1 MIKEMCLLKHVCII
15 GGGFMGASLAQYFLD
30 AHVKVSLYEGFTAR
44 RLELMKDESFQEVHF
59 LETIEECK
67 EVDFIIEAI
76 TENLQA
82 KQLLFESIEDYFP
95 TSTTFCTNTSS
106 YLISSIA
113 EKVQNKERIIGTHFF
128 SPAHITPLVEVVPS
142 AFTDAHHIQKTMTFL
157 QSIDKK
163 PVLLKKE
170 IQGFV
175 ANRLQSALS
184 REAMS
189 LVQNG
194 IVSAEE
200 LDFIAKWSLGIRL
213 ANTGPLEQRDINGL
227 DTHMAI
233 VKYVYPTLEN
243 GIKPLSIHKQ
253 LIEDKQFGMKT
264 NEGFYDWSKIDTQQY
279 LAKKDDVL
287 LNIIRAVSAQDKE
300 VDK

>member
-1 MIKEMCLLKHVCII
+1 MQHVCII
-15 GGGFMGASLAQYFLD
+15 GGGFMGAALAKYFLN
-30 AHVKVSLYEGFTAR
+30 AHIKVSLFEEFTTR
-44 RLELMKDESFQEVHF
+44 RQELMADKIFQEVNF
-59 LETIEECK
+59 IEALEDCK
-67 EVDFIIEAI
+67 EVDFIVEAI
-76 TENLQA
+76 TEDLQA
-82 KQLLFESIEDYFP
+82 KQQLFETIDDYFP
-95 TSTTFCTNTSS
+95 ASTTFCTNTSS
-106 YLISSIA
+106 YLISSIV
-113 EKVQNKERIIGTHFF
+113 ENVKKKERVIGTHFF

-142 AFTDAHHIQKTMTFL
+142 AFTNSHHIQKTMTFL

-194 IVSAEE
+194 IVSPEE
-200 LDFIAKWSLGIRL
+200 LDFIAKWSLGVRL
-213 ANTGPLEQRDINGL
+213 ANTGPIEQRDINGL

-243 GIKPLSIHKQ
+243 GTEPLSVHEQ
-253 LIEDKQFGMKT
+253 LMTNKRFGMKT
-264 NEGFYDWSKIDTQQY
+264 NRGFYDWSKTDKKQY
-279 LAKKDDVL
+279 LADKENIL
-287 LNIIRAVSAQDKE
+287 LNVIKAVSAQDEE
-300 VDK
+300 VGR

>member
-1 MIKEMCLLKHVCII
+1 MQHVCII
-15 GGGFMGASLAQYFLD
+15 GGGFMGTALAKYFLD
-30 AHVKVSLYEGFTAR
+30 AHIKVSLYEGFIAR
-44 RLELMKDESFQEVHF
+44 RQELMADEAFQKVIF
-59 LETIEECK
+59 LESIEDCK

-76 TENLQA
+76 TENLQV
-82 KQLLFESIEDYFP
+82 KQQLFESIEEHFP

-113 EKVQNKERIIGTHFF
+113 ENVKQKERVIGTHFF
-128 SPAHITPLVEVVPS
+128 SPAHITPLVEVIPS
-142 AFTDAHHIQKTMTFL
+142 AFTDEHHIQKTMSFL
-157 QSIDKK
+157 QSINKK

-189 LVQNG
+189 LVQKG
-194 IVSAEE
+194 IVSPEE

-213 ANTGPLEQRDINGL
+213 ANTGPLEQRDINGI

-233 VKYVYPTLEN
+233 VNYVYPTLEN
-243 GIKPLSIHKQ
+243 GIEPLSIHEQ
-253 LIEDKQFGMKT
+253 LIENKRFGMKT
-264 NEGFYDWSKIDTQQY
+264 NEGFYDWSTIDKKQY
-279 LAKKDDVL
+279 LAQKDDIL
-287 LNIIRAVSAQDKE
+287 LNVIKAVSAKDEE

>member
-1 MIKEMCLLKHVCII
+1 MQHVCII
-15 GGGFMGASLAQYFLD
+15 GGGFMGAALTKYFLK
-30 AHVKVSLYEGFTAR
+30 AQVKVSLLEEFAPR
-44 RLELMKDESFQEVHF
+44 RMELMADKTFQEVQF
-59 LETIEECK
+59 LETIEECND
-67 EVDFIIEAI
+67 VDFIIEAI

-82 KQLLFESIEDYFP
+82 KQQLFERIDDYFP
-95 TSTTFCTNTSS
+95 SSTTFCTNTSS

-113 EKVQNKERIIGTHFF
+113 ENVKHKNRVIGTHFF

-142 AFTDAHHIQKTMTFL
+142 AFTESHHIQKTMTFL
-157 QSIDKK
+157 QSINKK

-194 IVSAEE
+194 IVSSEE

-233 VKYVYPTLEN
+233 VEYVYPTLEN
-243 GIKPLSIHKQ
+243 STEPLPVHED
-253 LIEDKQFGMKT
+253 LIANRKLGMKT
-264 NEGFYDWSKIDTQQY
+264 NEGFYDWSTIDKKQY
-279 LAKKDDVL
+279 QAHKEDVL
-287 LNIIRAVSAQDKE
+287 LNIIRAVSAQDGE

>member
-1 MIKEMCLLKHVCII
+1 MQHVCII
-15 GGGFMGASLAQYFLD
+15 GGGFMGAALTRYFLK
-30 AHVKVSLYEGFTAR
+30 AKVKVSLLEEFASR
-44 RLELMKDESFQEVHF
+44 RLELMADKTFQDVQF
-59 LETIEECK
+59 LETIEECN

-76 TENLQA
+76 SENLQA
-82 KQLLFESIEDYFP
+82 KQQLFESIDDYFP
-95 TSTTFCTNTSS
+95 SSTTFCTNTSS

-113 EKVQNKERIIGTHFF
+113 ENVKHKNRVIGTHFF

-142 AFTDAHHIQKTMTFL
+142 AFTESHHIQKTMSFL
-157 QSIDKK
+157 QSINKK

-194 IVSAEE
+194 IVSSEE

-213 ANTGPLEQRDINGL
+213 ANTGPLEQRDINGI

-233 VKYVYPTLEN
+233 VEYVYPTLEN
-243 GIKPLSIHKQ
+243 CTEPLPVHED
-253 LIEDKQFGMKT
+253 LIANRKLGMKT
-264 NEGFYDWSKIDTQQY
+264 NEGFYDWSTIDKKQY
-279 LAKKDDVL
+279 LAHKEDVL
-287 LNIIRAVSAQDKE
+287 LNIIRAVSAQDRE
-300 VDK
+300 VGK